1 MKIIVDSTN
10 PENDDGLLYLSVVDV
25 PEEFVCD
32 RETNPFG
39 YEHIIF
45 EHDGDIY
52 DEFTTHASFVVDIS
66 QNLAELV
73 ARADDKAKEHYY
85 LSDSGELDEQIVA
98 INQVLLDLINVT
110 GSNGVY
116 WAHF

>member
-73 ARADDKAKEHYY
+73 ARADSAVVKEFIH
-85 LSDSGELDEQIVA
+85 DDVTDENIIA
-98 INQVLLDLINVT
+98 INQVLLLSLI
-110 GSNGVY
+110 
-116 WAHF
+116 HI